1 VLRPLVEEYLDD
13 DPAMRPSISIVCGR
27 IQVKKDVCMREYLQ
41 DYITMCQQNEHL
53 SVNNLQQ
60 SVEIEQLR
68 NETKQLKDTI
78 QQMV

>member
-1 VLRPLVEEYLDD
+1 
-13 DPAMRPSISIVCGR
+13 M